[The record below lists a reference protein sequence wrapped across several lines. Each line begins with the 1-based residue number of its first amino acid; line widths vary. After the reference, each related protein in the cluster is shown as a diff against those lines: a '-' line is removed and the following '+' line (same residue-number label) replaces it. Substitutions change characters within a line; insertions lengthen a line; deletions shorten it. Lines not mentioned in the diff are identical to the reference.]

1 MGKLIFLINMVKTA
15 NSIFMNKIVGDF
27 IPLEEMNELKNLV
40 ETLGK

>member
-1 MGKLIFLINMVKTA
+1 MVKLIFLINKLVVA
-15 NSIFMNKIVGDF
+15 NSVFMNKTVRDF